1 MKINSVIF
9 SCTIALGMIIGAAFL
24 SGGLKN
30 IAFKDRAVS
39 VKGLA
44 TADVKADYVVYP
56 IYYAVESND
65 LRSLQTEAV
74 RVQKEVKKLL
84 LSKGFEE
91 IDLRAGKVSV
101 NDQWASYYG
110 DHRPTYQ
117 YSLRASI
124 IISSDKVDL
133 VIDNLDLTTE
143 LLERGIIVDIQE
155 WNIDFQYNG
164 LAEIKPAMIE
174 EATRNA
180 RAVAMKFA
188 EDAKCKL
195 GSIRRA
201 NQGQFSVESDPY
213 QPWIK
218 HVRVV
223 TTVDYYLK

>member
-1 MKINSVIF
+1 M
-9 SCTIALGMIIGAAFL
+9 
-24 SGGLKN
+24 
-30 IAFKDRAVS
+30 
-39 VKGLA
+39 
-44 TADVKADYVVYP
+44 
-56 IYYAVESND
+56 
-65 LRSLQTEAV
+65 
-74 RVQKEVKKLL
+74 
-84 LSKGFEE
+84 
-91 IDLRAGKVSV
+91 SV

-110 DHRPTYQ
+110 DHRPSYQ

-133 VIDNLDLTTE
+133 VTDNLDLTTE

-180 RAVAMKFA
+180 RAVAIKFA

-201 NQGQFSVESDPY
+201 NQGQFSIESDEY

-218 HVRVV
+218 HIRVV